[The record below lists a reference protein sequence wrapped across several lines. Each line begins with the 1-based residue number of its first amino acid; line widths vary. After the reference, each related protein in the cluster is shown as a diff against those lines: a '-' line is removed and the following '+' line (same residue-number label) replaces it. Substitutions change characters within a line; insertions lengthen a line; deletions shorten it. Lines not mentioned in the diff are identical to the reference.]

1 MNNKDSAF
9 HTNHLRADLKSRSI
23 RGAAYMFL
31 GRAALVVLN
40 FASLMVLARLLTPFD
55 FGVIAMV
62 SVITGFIEIFR
73 DAGFSTATI
82 QRADITHAQVSTLF
96 WANCV
101 LSLLVALV
109 IWAMSPLVAWFYDRP
124 ELVAVTKACAVGTFL
139 SGLALQ
145 HSALLQRQLQLGRI
159 NAAFL
164 LSQIAGITV
173 AIASA
178 MHGAGYWALVAKQV
192 VTAGCNSALL
202 WKMTGWR
209 PGWPV
214 RGSGVRPMIKFGG
227 ALTGARVLTHVAR
240 KTDDLLIG
248 KVWGADALGFYS
260 RAYSL
265 LLLPTSELSAPLS
278 LAVIPALSALQS
290 DVERFRRY
298 YRKAIELAAFL
309 GYPLVVVLFVVADEM
324 VLTVLGE
331 QWRSSIEIF
340 RMLGLA
346 TLIEV
351 TASAGWWIS
360 ISTGRGG
367 RLLKLSMVTTP
378 LLIAAIVAGLPWG
391 AIGVAAA
398 LSIVRFVYYVPGLT
412 YCYHGTP
419 VRLSD
424 FISAIWRPAV
434 AAIVSG
440 AVLYGIEVT
449 WLDGLRGL
457 VTRLTVMGGIFC
469 MLYLGLFTFLPEGKL
484 RLIGMLHNI
493 SYLAPSAKR
502 GRVA

>member
-1 MNNKDSAF
+1 
-9 HTNHLRADLKSRSI
+9 
-23 RGAAYMFL
+23 MFF
-31 GRAALVVLN
+31 GRVVRFVLN
-40 FASLMVLARLLTPFD
+40 FASLIVLARLLTPFD
-55 FGVIAMV
+55 FGVVAMV
-62 SVITGFIEIFR
+62 SAITGFIEIFR
-73 DAGFSTATI
+73 DGGLSTATI
-82 QRADITHAQVSTLF
+82 QRAEINHAQISTLF
-96 WANCV
+96 WANIV

-109 IWAMSPLVAWFYDRP
+109 IWSMSPLIAWFYDRP

-139 SGLALQ
+139 SGFGIQ
-145 HSALLQRQLQLGRI
+145 HSALLQRQLRLGSI

-164 LSQIAGITV
+164 LSEIAGITV
-173 AIASA
+173 AITTA

-192 VTAGCNSALL
+192 VSAGCNSALL
-202 WKMTGWR
+202 WKMSGWK

-227 ALTGARVLTHVAR
+227 ALTGVQVLTHVAR

-248 KVWGADALGFYS
+248 KVWGADALAFYS

-265 LLLPTSELSAPLS
+265 LLLPTTELSIPLAS
-278 LAVIPALSALQS
+278 TVIPALSALQS
-290 DVERFRRY
+290 DPERLRRY
-298 YRKAIELAAFL
+298 YRKAIELTAFI
-309 GYPLVVVLFVVADEM
+309 GYPLVVVLFVAADEM

-351 TASAGWWIS
+351 TSSAGWWIS
-360 ISTGRGG
+360 VSTGRGG
-367 RLLKLSMVTTP
+367 RLLKLSMVTTA
-378 LLIAAIVAGLPWG
+378 LLIGAIVAGLPWG

-398 LSIVRFVYYVPGLT
+398 LSIVRFVYYVPTLM

-419 VRLSD
+419 IRLSD
-424 FISAIWRPAV
+424 FFSAIWRPAV

-449 WLDGLRGL
+449 WLDGLRSL
-457 VTRLTVMGGIFC
+457 VMRLTVMGGIFC

-484 RLIGMLHNI
+484 RLISMLQNI
-493 SYLAPSAKR
+493 PCLAPSAKQ